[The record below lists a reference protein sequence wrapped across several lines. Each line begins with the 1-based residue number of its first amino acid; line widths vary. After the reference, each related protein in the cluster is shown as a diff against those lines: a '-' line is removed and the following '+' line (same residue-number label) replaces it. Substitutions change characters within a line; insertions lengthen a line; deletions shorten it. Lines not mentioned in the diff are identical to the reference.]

1 MAQSNVYDLVSAIG
15 YLGVDLFLGTTHG
28 EVCLIHNGDWNNRT
42 TVFVDK
48 LRRDVVEICC
58 TNTASG
64 CEVAIVVRGLV
75 HDPERGDMESTEAF
89 LVANGTVVSMGL
101 HVSKLLSSRCV
112 MQYDNQLFSVY
123 FPQLSGLRPY
133 YSLEWFY
140 GTNVYDFDG
149 GHCLAINR
157 SMASSTIYTIDL
169 ASKKSIDE
177 CDTFLFNGPY
187 FSKLKAEDAQR
198 TVQNGGTFDEF
209 LNSGSAGIFSLDD
222 LDDENIRNEERFNRL
237 LDPSLVLKVHDPR
250 TYLDFVRIVKREN
263 NESIVI
269 SGGRDNKVVVS
280 TLFSHQVLAT
290 ISLEDSPR
298 SGLYD
303 GRRLFYVGH
312 DAGVFNIDLMGNCFD
327 AYSYVPL
334 ATRITKLHMSPDGRK
349 IAAFASSDNAIF
361 SLACPDLSVL
371 AVEDYKERIEDF
383 CITNEGTVIAY
394 SNTGVLYY
402 Q

>member
-1 MAQSNVYDLVSAIG
+1 MTQSNMLDSVSAIC
-15 YLGVDLFLGTTHG
+15 YLGMDLFLGTTHG
-28 EVCLIHNGDWNNRT
+28 EVFLISKGDLNNRT
-42 TVFVDK
+42 AVFVDK
-48 LRRDVVEICC
+48 FRRDVVDICC
-58 TNTASG
+58 TKTSSG

-89 LVANGTVVSMGL
+89 LVAKGTVVSMGF

-123 FPQLSGLRPY
+123 FPQLPGLRAC

-149 GHCLAINR
+149 EHCLAINR
-157 SMASSTIYTIDL
+157 SMTSSTIYTIDL
-169 ASKKSIDE
+169 TSKKSIDE
-177 CDTFLFNGPY
+177 CDTFLFSGPY

-198 TVQNGGTFDEF
+198 TVQNGGTFGEF
-209 LNSGSAGIFSLDD
+209 LNLGSVGMFNMDD
-222 LDDENIRNEERFNRL
+222 FDDENIRNEERFNRL

-269 SGGRDNKVVVS
+269 SGGRDHKVVVS

-290 ISLEDSPR
+290 FPMDVSPR
-298 SGLYD
+298 CGLYD
-303 GRRLFYVGH
+303 GSRLFYVGH
-312 DAGVFNIDLMGNCFD
+312 DSGVFNIDLMSNSFD
-327 AYSYVPL
+327 MYSSIPL
-334 ATRITKLHMSPDGRK
+334 ATRITKLHMSPDRRK
-349 IAAFASSDNAIF
+349 IAAFSFNDNAIF

-394 SNTGVLYY
+394 SDTGALYY
-402 Q
+402 